1 MSQENV
7 EIVRRVLELFR
18 NRDWTAE
25 AGFGERDVAA
35 ATELFHP
42 DFELDSTRAPMADL
56 RGKFRGLSEAA
67 DFWGR
72 WLEAWGSIEFE
83 YELTDAGEHVLATIR
98 RQVMR
103 GQGSGVEVELPA
115 YWQVFTLR
123 EGRVARQVFFLE
135 EEAEALEAAGLSE

>member
-18 NRDWTAE
+18 SRDWTAE

-35 ATELFHP
+35 AIELFHP

-56 RGKFRGLSEAA
+56 RGKFRGLSEAG
-67 DFWGR
+67 DFRSR

-135 EEAEALEAAGLSE
+135 AEAEALEAAGLSE

>member
-1 MSQENV
+1 
-7 EIVRRVLELFR
+7 
-18 NRDWTAE
+18 
-25 AGFGERDVAA
+25 
-35 ATELFHP
+35 
-42 DFELDSTRAPMADL
+42 MADL

-83 YELTDAGEHVLATIR
+83 YELTDVGEHVLATIR